1 MNSLD
6 YVDATNLAKL
16 RIVVDTLKNVLLLGK
31 SDQAMVDEAVTNL
44 HWIITALEKKVRQ
57 GEVYRQERAE
67 AAPLPAVVE

>member
-16 RIVVDTLKNVLLLGK
+16 RIAVSTLKNVLLLGK
-31 SDQAMVDEAVTNL
+31 SDQALVDEAVTNI

-57 GEVYRQERAE
+57 GEVYRQDDHAN
-67 AAPLPAVVE
+67 ASLPAVVG